1 MSSSPINA
9 FALLENTATT
19 ENLLN
24 FVENFDS
31 APDGEQTNTSA
42 PQSNIDQPTTSAPHL
57 NTPVPTFVEMAP
69 DNPSRSR
76 PLLRYNPLQVAN
88 TQGRRNRQGP
98 PRIPLQSLADF
109 LEKCRRRRL
118 ANRARQQQR
127 PLRICAVKPKPF
139 VSQDKRE
146 IVGLP
151 SLFDVGLLAELT
163 DEDEFFGPMKR
174 AILDND
180 VQSFSKQGVYISQFW
195 PIASVVDNCILIDN
209 KLAIPFK
216 LRSAI
221 LTRLH

>member
-1 MSSSPINA
+1 
-9 FALLENTATT
+9 
-19 ENLLN
+19 
-24 FVENFDS
+24 
-31 APDGEQTNTSA
+31 
-42 PQSNIDQPTTSAPHL
+42 
-57 NTPVPTFVEMAP
+57 MAP

-76 PLLRYNPLQVAN
+76 PLLRYNRLQVAN
-88 TQGRRNRQGP
+88 TRGPRNRQRP
-98 PRIPLQSLADF
+98 PRTPLQSLADF
-109 LEKCRRRRL
+109 LEKCRRRRFVI
-118 ANRARQQQR
+118 RARQQQW
-127 PLRICAVKPKPF
+127 PLGVCAVKPKRF

-163 DEDEFFGPMKR
+163 DEDEFLGPMKR

-195 PIASVVDNCILIDN
+195 PITSVVDNCILIDN

-221 LTRLH
+221 LARLHQSHPVASYDRGGGIYMVAIHESSNCREMSGVHGMYKVR